1 MRAMPLNALTD
12 AAARQT
18 LQAQART
25 ALFSSGLVPSPCVS
39 VCQMD
44 PTRGLCAGCLRT
56 LVEIA
61 DWAKMDSQAR
71 RAVWQRIVL
80 RSQSEAEGPPDAKA

>member
-1 MRAMPLNALTD
+1 MPPNALTD

-18 LQAQART
+18 LHAQARR
-25 ALFSSGLVPSPCVS
+25 ALFSSGPVPSPCVS

-44 PTRGLCAGCLRT
+44 PTHGICAGCLRT

-61 DWAKMDSQAR
+61 DWGRMDSQAR
-71 RAVWQRIVL
+71 LAVWQRIVV
-80 RSQSEAEGPPDAKA
+80 RSQPEG